1 MKKNNTG
8 TSNILGFLAFLAIII
23 KSVSFILSKLG
34 GNLGLISFIAD
45 VILTI
50 VALIVAWGFTKK
62 CSKKWKIIY
71 LIILILVIVGFV
83 FGCTNLLA

>member
-34 GNLGLISFIAD
+34 GNLGLISYIAD

-62 CSKKWKIIY
+62 CSKIWKIVY